1 MSMLKGEGITK
12 RFGGLVALSNVDFE
26 VGKGEIVGLIGPNGS
41 GKTTLFNVIS
51 GFYTPDS
58 GQLTLNGHSI
68 AGLQPY
74 QIARLGIGRTFQIVR
89 PFAGLSVL
97 DNVKVGVLYGRSSVS
112 ESQAAS
118 RAMELL
124 HFAGLANKA
133 NALGSSLTLV
143 DKKRLEVTRA
153 LATGPEIILLDEV
166 FAGLNPVEVDE
177 AIDLIFRIR
186 NELGITVFMI
196 EHVMKATMQTC
207 DRIIVLSF
215 GQKLAEGKPDEI
227 ANNQAVVDVYLGAAH
242 ACT

>member
-1 MSMLKGEGITK
+1 MSMLKGQGVTK

-26 VGKGEIVGLIGPNGS
+26 VDKGEIVGLIGPNGS

-51 GFYTPDS
+51 GFYAPDA
-58 GQLTLNGHSI
+58 GQLTLNGRPI
-68 AGLQPY
+68 AGRQPH
-74 QIARLGIGRTFQIVR
+74 QIAHLGVGRTFQIVR
-89 PFAGLSVL
+89 PFSGLSVL
-97 DNVKVGVLYGRSSVS
+97 ENVKVGVLYGRSGIPQR
-112 ESQAAS
+112 QAEA

-124 HFAGLANKA
+124 QFAGLEDKA
-133 NALGSSLTLV
+133 RAKSGALTLV

-153 LATGPEIILLDEV
+153 LATSPDIILLDEV

-196 EHVMKATMQTC
+196 EHVMKATMETC

-227 ANNQAVVDVYLGAAH
+227 ANNPAVIEVYLGAAS
-242 ACT
+242 ACA